1 MKVQW
6 WEKRENLKNGYW
18 RGNRGTVVGEGKNEL
33 RLGGGKGAKMREK
46 TVAEVA
52 AVVEKLIGVRMS
64 RLWRS
69 GGVSWR

>member
-1 MKVQW
+1 M
-6 WEKRENLKNGYW
+6 
-18 RGNRGTVVGEGKNEL
+18 GEGKNEL